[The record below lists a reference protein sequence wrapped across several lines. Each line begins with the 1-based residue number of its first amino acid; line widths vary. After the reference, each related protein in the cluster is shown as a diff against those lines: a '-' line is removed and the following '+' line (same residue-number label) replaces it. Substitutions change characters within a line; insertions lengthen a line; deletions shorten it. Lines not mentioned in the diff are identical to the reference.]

1 MLTINTKKAK
11 SKMTFDPLGK
21 KDEELESNPEI
32 DISVQDPV
40 WEHIDNVEKFV
51 EKAVITTIS
60 TAPWPK
66 RAYGKDVEI
75 SIVLANDDLLQV
87 FNREYRE
94 KDKPTNV
101 LTFASIDSDEP
112 QYGDCFHLGDVLL
125 SFQTLERECVEQ
137 GKFMNDHFCHLLVHG
152 TLHILG
158 YDHIEEDD
166 ANTMET
172 LEIRILEKLGIQNP
186 YIEAIF

>member
-1 MLTINTKKAK
+1 MP
-11 SKMTFDPLGK
+11 FDPLGNH
-21 KDEELESNPEI
+21 EHSENEPEI

-40 WEHIDNVEKFV
+40 WEHIKDVEKFV
-51 EKAVITTIS
+51 EKAVMTTLTS
-60 TAPWPK
+60 APWPK
-66 RAYGKDVEI
+66 QARGKDVEI

-112 QYGDCFHLGDVLL
+112 QHGDVFHLGDVLL
-125 SFQTLERECVEQ
+125 SFQTLEKECLEQ
-137 GKFMNDHFCHLLVHG
+137 GKFMNDHFCHLIVHG

-158 YDHIEEDD
+158 YDHIEDDD

-172 LEIRILEKLGIQNP
+172 LEIRILEKLGVQNP

>member
-1 MLTINTKKAK
+1 MG
-11 SKMTFDPLGK
+11 FDPLGQ
-21 KDEELESNPEI
+21 KDEMHGEPEI

-40 WEHIDNVEKFV
+40 WGHIDNVENFV
-51 EKAVITTIS
+51 EKAVITTLR
-60 TAPWPK
+60 TAPWP
-66 RAYGKDVEI
+66 REASGKDVEL

-101 LTFASIDSDEP
+101 LTFAAIDSDEP
-112 QYGDCFHLGDVLL
+112 QHGERFHLGDVLL
-125 SFQTLERECVEQ
+125 SFQTLEKECIEQ

-186 YIEAIF
+186 YIEAVF

>member
-1 MLTINTKKAK
+1 MGDNL
-11 SKMTFDPLGK
+11 D
-21 KDEELESNPEI
+21 I
-32 DISVQDPV
+32 DISLQDPM
-40 WEHIDNVEKFV
+40 WETIPGIEALVH
-51 EKAVITTIS
+51 KAVETTIS
-60 TAPWPK
+60 SAHLP
-66 RAYGKDVEI
+66 REVVGKHLEI
-75 SIVLANDDLLQV
+75 SIVLANDDLVHIL
-87 FNREYRE
+87 NKEYRD
-94 KDKPTNV
+94 KDQSTNV

-112 QYGDCFHLGDVLL
+112 QIGDEYNLGDVIL
-125 SFQTLERECVEQ
+125 SFQTLEREAQEQ
-137 GKFMNDHFCHLLVHG
+137 DKFMNDHFFHLLVHG